1 MSQKQGDEPFLP
13 VESGRSHLSHTMLV
27 LILITCIALMGAG
40 LTGAGWSAAAQDQ
53 PAQLHG
59 TVPTRTPKP
68 TLDKKIYL
76 PILARSS

>member
-1 MSQKQGDEPFLP
+1 MSQNQGWEPTLP
-13 VESGRSHLSHTMLV
+13 VESGRSRLSRTMLA
-27 LILITCIALMGAG
+27 LILVTCIALMGAG

-59 TVPTRTPKP
+59 TVPTRTPVP

-76 PILARSS
+76 PIIARAS